1 MPHLTLRTSG
11 LVLLLGLVCTLLA
24 PALTAAM
31 PVDLGAIEEIGDG
44 NLRITCTGQSKFSRN
59 TARLKEA
66 AIAEATKYCNAR
78 GKQLKIISAAEHKGL
93 YLVGDMPTCTLV
105 FRPVDAL
112 EAVTSPGPDA
122 PAAAQGDFYATL
134 IKLDD
139 LLKRGIITEEEFK
152 AEKKKIL
159 EHLK

>member
-1 MPHLTLRTSG
+1 MPHPTLRTSG
-11 LVLLLGLVCTLLA
+11 LVLLLGLVCSLLA
-24 PALTAAM
+24 PALPAAM
-31 PVDLGAIEEIGDG
+31 PVDLGAIEEMADG
-44 NLRITCTGQSKFSRN
+44 NLRITCTGQSKFTRN
-59 TARLKEA
+59 TTKLKEA
-66 AIAEATKYCNAR
+66 ATAEATKYCNAR
-78 GKQLKIISAAEHKGL
+78 GKHLKVVSLTEHKGL
-93 YLVGDMPTCTLV
+93 YLIGEMPAVTLV

-112 EAVTSPGPDA
+112 EALTSPGPDA

-139 LLKRGIITEEEFK
+139 LLKKGIITEEEFK